1 MQIIFLCLAL
11 IIYISLVFAVKFPI
25 DSEGKSLT
33 PIIRSGGFS
42 LAATLVLLLISRLMI
57 DWSAALEELFQILYG
72 FLLLICLFWL
82 FFSLF
87 LTVKYGWIC
96 RKNSLYV
103 SQAPGEHQG
112 PLLTLG
118 ANHRKRPSTFQ
129 GHRPACPAGTPAGRL
144 DRGGAVLERE
154 RELYLQRLSTAAAS
168 GKERSTPKREFFTL
182 FLARRHHDEA
192 PRSYRL
198 GETN

>member
-1 MQIIFLCLAL
+1 MAG
-11 IIYISLVFAVKFPI
+11 FA
-25 DSEGKSLT
+25 E
-33 PIIRSGGFS
+33 
-42 LAATLVLLLISRLMI
+42 
-57 DWSAALEELFQILYG
+57 
-72 FLLLICLFWL
+72 
-82 FFSLF
+82 
-87 LTVKYGWIC
+87 
-96 RKNSLYV
+96 KNSLYV

-168 GKERSTPKREFFTL
+168 GKERSTPKRDSSLFFRPEGIMTRPQEVTAWGKPTDHIYYSGPL
-182 FLARRHHDEA
+182 C
-192 PRSYRL
+192 
-198 GETN
+198 

>member
-25 DSEGKSLT
+25 DSEGKSLA
-33 PIIRSGGFS
+33 PLIRSGGFS
-42 LAATLVLLLISRLMI
+42 LAAVLVLLLISRLMI

-96 RKNSLYV
+96 RKKQFICIS
-103 SQAPGEHQG
+103 
-112 PLLTLG
+112 
-118 ANHRKRPSTFQ
+118 ST
-129 GHRPACPAGTPAGRL
+129 GRTPR
-144 DRGGAVLERE
+144 
-154 RELYLQRLSTAAAS
+154 AAADSRCEPSQKPFDFS
-168 GKERSTPKREFFTL
+168 GPPSSGLCGNSSRAAGSWRSRVGERTGTVPPTSIDCCNLWERAKHSEKGVLRSFP
-182 FLARRHHDEA
+182 ARRHHDEA